1 MKGGRLS
8 EAGSSGWVDD
18 GRTEDTEIP
27 SRGPSGGRGVFEVQ
41 RRLAER
47 IVPTMA
53 WDETDS
59 G

>member
-1 MKGGRLS
+1 MM
-8 EAGSSGWVDD
+8 AGLKTPKDRREV
-18 GRTEDTEIP
+18 RVVAVEY
-27 SRGPSGGRGVFEVQ
+27 FEVQ

-53 WDETDS
+53 RDETDS